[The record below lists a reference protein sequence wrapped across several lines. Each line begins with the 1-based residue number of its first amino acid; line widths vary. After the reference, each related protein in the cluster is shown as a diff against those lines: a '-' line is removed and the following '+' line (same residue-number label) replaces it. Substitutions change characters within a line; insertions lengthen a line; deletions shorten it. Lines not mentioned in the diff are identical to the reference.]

1 VHFKYLGE
9 VVMKSFLRLK
19 RAQAIAALVM
29 AIAILATL
37 VGLGLSTSIAR
48 AASPNNGAQKVPL
61 TTTNRNCDGTVAT
74 PPGIG
79 GGTGFAIINKAA
91 PGKLISN
98 VVLENAVPNA
108 TYNIRLIQILPNAV
122 DCQPYNGPGE
132 ATLTTDALGN
142 GSANYQEAVI
152 DGAKGAFVVLNN
164 QADPGDDFYTT
175 QVVNP

>member
-1 VHFKYLGE
+1 
-9 VVMKSFLRLK
+9 MKSLLRLK
-19 RAQAIAALVM
+19 RTQAIVALVM

-37 VGLGLSTSIAR
+37 VGLGLNAGIAR
-48 AASPNNGAQKVPL
+48 AASPNGIGAQKVPL

-74 PPGIG
+74 PQGNG

-91 PGKLISN
+91 SGKLISN

-108 TYNIRLIQILPNAV
+108 TYHIRLIQILPNGV
-122 DCQPYNGPGE
+122 DCQLFNGPGE

-142 GSANYQEAVI
+142 GNANYQEAVI
-152 DGAKGAFVVLNN
+152 DGANDTFVAINN
-164 QADPGDDFYTT
+164 AADPGDDFYTT

>member
-1 VHFKYLGE
+1 
-9 VVMKSFLRLK
+9 MKSFLRLK
-19 RAQAIAALVM
+19 RVRAIAALIM

-37 VGLGLSTSIAR
+37 VGLGFSASIAR
-48 AASPNNGAQKVPL
+48 AASPNGNGAQKVPL

-74 PPGIG
+74 PAGIG
-79 GGTGFAIINKAA
+79 GGTGFAIINKATS
-91 PGKLISN
+91 GKLISN

-108 TYNIRLIQILPNAV
+108 TYSIRLIQILPNNV
-122 DCQPYNGPGE
+122 DCQPFNGPGE

-142 GSANYQEAVI
+142 GNANYQEAVI
-152 DGAKGAFVVLNN
+152 DGANGAFVVLNN

>member
-1 VHFKYLGE
+1 
-9 VVMKSFLRLK
+9 MKSFLRLK

-48 AASPNNGAQKVPL
+48 AASSNNDAQKVPL
-61 TTTNRNCDGTVAT
+61 TTTNRNCDGTVT
-74 PPGIG
+74 TSPGIG

-91 PGKLISN
+91 AGKLIS
-98 VVLENAVPNA
+98 
-108 TYNIRLIQILPNAV
+108 
-122 DCQPYNGPGE
+122 
-132 ATLTTDALGN
+132 LGN